1 MTGTA
6 VELVGPR
13 RGRSARQSLLPPMLS
28 KTLTVKVAKKIREI
42 NNIKANRAALS
53 AGADIMPCNALPSWG
68 NFACFR
74 LGWHV
79 GGGHDGQRFFA
90 GILAGSGAR
99 RCRQAR
105 GHRNRQADLDRRRT
119 LLRWRNFGQRRVCLP

>member
-28 KTLTVKVAKKIREI
+28 KTLTAKVAEKIREI
-42 NNIKANRAALS
+42 NDIKANRAAVP

-68 NFACFR
+68 NFACSR

-90 GILAGSGAR
+90 GILAGGWAR
-99 RCRQAR
+99 R
-105 GHRNRQADLDRRRT
+105 RRAT
-119 LLRWRNFGQRRVCLP
+119 PG